1 MTSPTDH
8 KLSDAVIA
16 AALEDLAAWRLD
28 GDKLLREL
36 RFADFVTAF
45 GFMAAVALVAER
57 MGHHPEWSNVYNTV
71 RIHLT
76 THDAG
81 GISHKDLELARAI
94 DALAAPLLPAA
105 PPPPAPAPA

>member
-1 MTSPTDH
+1 MTDGTQAAPGAADARLTD
-8 KLSDAVIA
+8 AEIE
-16 AALEDLAAWRLD
+16 AALVGLAGWRRD

-57 MGHHPEWSNVYNTV
+57 MGHHPEWENVYGTV

-81 GISHKDLELARAI
+81 GISRKDVELARAI
-94 DALAAPLLPAA
+94 DAIARPLLPAA
-105 PPPPAPAPA
+105 